1 MKKILVAIA
10 GVICATAIAV
20 HADDS
25 TTTKKSHHKMTEEQ
39 KTLYKE
45 MLDKYDTNKDGK
57 LDKEEK
63 AKISA
68 EDKQKMKDAGL
79 GGASHKSKKKDSSQ

>member
-20 HADDS
+20 HADDT
-25 TTTKKSHHKMTEEQ
+25 TTTKKSHHKMTDEQ
-39 KTLYKE
+39 KQVYKE
-45 MLDKYDTNKDGK
+45 MLEKYDTNKDGK
-57 LDKEEK
+57 LDKDERSK
-63 AKISA
+63 MSS

-79 GGASHKSKKKDSSQ
+79 SGGHHSKKKEASQ

>member
-1 MKKILVAIA
+1 MKKLLVAIA

-25 TTTKKSHHKMTEEQ
+25 TPTKKSHHKMTDEQ
-39 KTLYKE
+39 KQVYKD

-63 AKISA
+63 SKISS

-79 GGASHKSKKKDSSQ
+79 GGSHKNKKKDSSQ